1 MVKRFRQKSRFFRDD
16 REVVSENLH
25 FYASSS
31 YLCPMIPIQ
40 KISLALLLCLHGACT
55 GESDRSWPLCGD
67 LEAFAMSVPGDTV
80 PLFGIRH
87 LPTGDT
93 LAGGLR
99 FTEVEADTF
108 VVRATLPDGRIM
120 AFSPRGLSIGGHL
133 YDSFT
138 RLMWNDSIESTY
150 YIATAY
156 KRSYYYFPRLR
167 RFIDISHARIHR
179 DGFNVPT
186 ANGDSVCYDHRGNI
200 VNE

>member
-1 MVKRFRQKSRFFRDD
+1 MVKKFRQKSRFFCDEQ
-16 REVVSENLH
+16 EVVSENLH

-31 YLCPMIPIQ
+31 YLCPMKPIQ

-186 ANGDSVCYDHRGNI
+186 ANGDSVCYDHHGNI